1 MSEQDYYPGGMVMPE
16 RNFSAYEYPFSFN
29 GKEDDSE
36 WLKQDYGMRIYD
48 KRIGRFLTI
57 DPLAIKYPSL
67 STYQFG
73 SNNPISGIDLDGLEY
88 LNANEARIE
97 VVDGSVKIKVTNLS
111 SVSQYRV
118 IQMNRSSEYWKSGE
132 IGIDLSLGILSIG
145 RKDYPQDELGP
156 SNSEDPAHNPSTIPV
171 EKPIAKSTGLPDKR
185 FKDRSVESSTV
196 LGNRTL
202 GVSIA
207 IVDVINY
214 GGTAIANNLV
224 NNDLDQIKEQSIMLQ
239 SAIADVNTALRQG
252 IIPEDYQNPTA
263 LGNILN
269 VVLSGTNPSSDD
281 KIYNIGIDV
290 VKNVSQNYKPKH
302 DNETPAQTMDNFKPK
317 SIYVPVDE
325 KQK

>member
-1 MSEQDYYPGGMVMPE
+1 
-16 RNFSAYEYPFSFN
+16 
-29 GKEDDSE
+29 
-36 WLKQDYGMRIYD
+36 MRIYD

-97 VVDGSVKIKVTNLS
+97 VVQGSVKIKVTNLS
-111 SVSQYRV
+111 TVSQYRV

-132 IGIDLSLGILSIG
+132 IGVDLSLGILSIG

-171 EKPIAKSTGLPDKR
+171 EKPI
-185 FKDRSVESSTV
+185 
-196 LGNRTL
+196 
-202 GVSIA
+202 
-207 IVDVINY
+207 
-214 GGTAIANNLV
+214 V

-269 VVLSGTNPSSDD
+269 VVLSGTNPS
-281 KIYNIGIDV
+281 V
-290 VKNVSQNYKPKH
+290 L
-302 DNETPAQTMDNFKPK
+302 TM
-317 SIYVPVDE
+317 
-325 KQK
+325 